1 MLLGQLSMRN
11 KSASQ
16 EIERIEKDGKSFLK
30 RVRGCM
36 GMVVSQD
43 SHTLSLLHWSLT
55 APLFVIHQLHHELH
69 GVVAA
74 SLSSL
79 PFLCQSPSIFLLTLN
94 TISDNETTS

>member
-1 MLLGQLSMRN
+1 MLLDKLSMRN

-16 EIERIEKDGKSFLK
+16 EIERIDKDGKAFLK

-36 GMVVSQD
+36 GMVVCQD

-55 APLFVIHQLHHELH
+55 APLFLTHQLHHGLY

-79 PFLCQSPSIFLLTLN
+79 LFLCQSPSVFLLTLT
-94 TISDNETTS
+94 TIF